1 MMIAIT
7 IGVAFLIVIN
17 LVVCF
22 KLIRSA
28 AYNRNQKIAQASIV
42 FLLPV
47 IGATTVWLFLREA
60 ASSLPTTNEF
70 SEADRDDLKTV
81 GMDAPGSYGS
91 PDQY

>member
-1 MMIAIT
+1 L
-7 IGVAFLIVIN
+7 FVIN

-22 KLIRSA
+22 KLFRSA
-28 AYNRNQKIAQASIV
+28 AYNLNQKIVQAAMT

-47 IGATTVWLFLREA
+47 AGATIVWLFLREA
-60 ASSLPTTNEF
+60 NLLLPSTNEF
-70 SEADRDDLKTV
+70 SEADRDDRKTV